1 MVKRKVSFWQKT
13 KDWFA
18 DLADKAKFAVLG
30 FRFLA
35 ERPWYIVIFVLST
48 LLMLYI
54 FTFFR
59 DGSSNWSLLWS
70 GIGFDQKIALL
81 GHGFAAIFENF
92 TSLYGVAIVF
102 MGILQGLCI
111 TALVYAIRHRQKD
124 AAIDGVSRGGI
135 ASILGFVALG
145 CPTCGMTLLTPLLTA
160 IAGTGAVALGE
171 NLSRIFII
179 IAFILLIY
187 TIIQLGYLVFIT
199 VSSAKQ
205 KEKKHATSD

>member
-1 MVKRKVSFWQKT
+1 MVKRKVGIWQKI

-18 DLADKAKFAVLG
+18 DLADKAKFAMLG
-30 FRFLA
+30 FRYLA
-35 ERPWYIVIFVLST
+35 KQPWYIAIFAFSAT
-48 LLMLYI
+48 LMLYI

-70 GIGFDQKIALL
+70 DIGLDQKMALL
-81 GHGFAAIFENF
+81 GRGFVAILENF
-92 TSLYGVAIVF
+92 TSLYGVTIIF
-102 MGILQGLCI
+102 MGVLQGLCI

-124 AAIDGVSRGGI
+124 AVIDGASRGGI

-171 NLSRIFII
+171 SLSQIFII

-205 KEKKHATSD
+205 KEKKHAKSD